1 MSARVRLPA
10 PTSIDLPHHHQPPPF
25 TIHLQHR
32 LPRDETK
39 CPLPVPWVPD
49 EAALLECFGGFILG
63 VECSTDLYAE
73 AGGGREQEEGV
84 RLSQE
89 KGSEVYL
96 SSWGMSVLSST
107 CT

>member
-1 MSARVRLPA
+1 M
-10 PTSIDLPHHHQPPPF
+10 IHLPHHHQPPPF
-25 TIHLQHR
+25 TTHLQHR

-39 CPLPVPWVPD
+39 RPLPVPRVPD

-63 VECSTDLYAE
+63 VECSADLYAE
-73 AGGGREQEEGV
+73 AGKGGQEEGV